1 MVQAGSTAS
10 SDNGG
15 ASTHTGRRAPTGSS
29 RAVDRGGVVVP
40 VVTGPGHV
48 AGTLAVPTDH
58 GRLHPLT
65 TDDEPGPS
73 GQPQRRQEQT
83 RARPPPRHVGRYCVL
98 HGGEGHPAVRLAGVP
113 QSLHQQFS
121 VALVQEHPSG
131 YARGQSQAQYDVVGP
146 GPSLLRLGERR
157 QHQGPAQLN
166 LRAGA
171 PSAPHHLPVRQHEPT
186 AAKLPMRQP
195 QQRPAGGRS
204 AAAYIR
210 APSPSGPAA
219 HGKRDERGREPDNG

>member
-15 ASTHTGRRAPTGSS
+15 GSTHTGRRAPTGSS

-98 HGGEGHPAVRLAGVP
+98 HGGKPDTRLSGLPAFRRACTN
-113 QSLHQQFS
+113 SS
-121 VALVQEHPSG
+121 AS
-131 YARGQSQAQYDVVGP
+131 
-146 GPSLLRLGERR
+146 PSL
-157 QHQGPAQLN
+157 
-166 LRAGA
+166 GA
-171 PSAPHHLPVRQHEPT
+171 PERLCPRAEPG
-186 AAKLPMRQP
+186 AV
-195 QQRPAGGRS
+195 
-204 AAAYIR
+204 
-210 APSPSGPAA
+210 
-219 HGKRDERGREPDNG
+219 